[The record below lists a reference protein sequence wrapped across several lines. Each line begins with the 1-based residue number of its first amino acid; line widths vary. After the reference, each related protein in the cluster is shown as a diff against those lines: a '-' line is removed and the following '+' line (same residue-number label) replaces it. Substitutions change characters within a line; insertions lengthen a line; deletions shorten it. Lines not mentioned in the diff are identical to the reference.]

1 MSWKTEG
8 TYEKELT
15 KQNKKKVKTCDE
27 NRPDTYLNKESKL
40 D

>member
-15 KQNKKKVKTCDE
+15 KQNKKKLKPAMKIGLTL
-27 NRPDTYLNKESKL
+27 T
-40 D
+40 

>member
-15 KQNKKKVKTCDE
+15 KQNKKIKTCDE

-40 D
+40 N

>member
-15 KQNKKKVKTCDE
+15 KQNKKLKPAMKIGLTL
-27 NRPDTYLNKESKL
+27 T
-40 D
+40 